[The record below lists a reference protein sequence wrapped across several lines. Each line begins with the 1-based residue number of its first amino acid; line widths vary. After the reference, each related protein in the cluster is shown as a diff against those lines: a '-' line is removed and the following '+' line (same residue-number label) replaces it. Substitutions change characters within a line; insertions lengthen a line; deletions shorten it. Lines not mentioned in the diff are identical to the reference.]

1 MSTIQ
6 RDATLPLKSDAYASF
21 DPLSLKEYFKQRL
34 NQSGIFTEQNTEGSN
49 LAVMNDFMAMAF
61 GSLLFYLNRTSTDG
75 MFTET
80 DIYENMNRVVKLND
94 YNPQGYH
101 SANLNFSLSATGDL
115 DPGAYIIPRYSYVNV
130 VGDIN
135 YSLINDVSFV
145 KTTDSLEFLAEPST
159 QQLLYQ
165 GKFREYPLIT
175 AVGDN
180 NETVFI
186 ITDSNT
192 KVDHFNVHVYIKRQG
207 DTEWRQWTETPSFYL
222 EKPTAEK
229 YEIRFNENMRYE
241 LKFGDDINGSKLNTG
256 DQISIFYLS
265 TLAEDGEIGAG
276 SINGSSLAPFNSLS
290 YSSIITNLTQAATLT
305 DSQFATLE
313 LSNQYAST
321 YSSAPETVEQIR
333 KNAPK
338 AYRAQYR
345 LVTQEDFTNY
355 VKTNFANL
363 IQDATV
369 ADNDTFING
378 YMKRMF
384 EYGVNDPSRESRVM
398 FNQVAF
404 ADSCN
409 FNNAYIFVVPRQVSN
424 ASYNSFLTPAQKQ
437 LILNTIINSKS
448 KVHTVEPIIMDPL
461 YLAFDLGVPLSEQN
475 VTIADSGSAR
485 IVVTKNPFSKVDNSS
500 IVNNIT
506 DIITSYFSRKNMTLG
521 ASIDV
526 FELNR
531 AILAIDGVDS
541 FKTQRVDNPN
551 IFYEGLS
558 FVSLSEVYGLPKR
571 VSSRFNLE
579 FFEFAYLKSSLV
591 GKVVIENK
599 SVQLSNIQY

>member
-75 MFTET
+75 MFSET

-94 YNPQGYH
+94 YNTQGYH
-101 SANLNFSLSATGDL
+101 SANLNFSLSATEDL
-115 DPGAYIIPRYSYVNV
+115 PPGAYTIPRYSYVNV

-135 YSLINDVSFV
+135 YSVINDISFV
-145 KTTDSLEFLAEPST
+145 KTNSDLEYLAEPST

-175 AVGDN
+175 AAGDN
-180 NETVFI
+180 NETIFL

-192 KVDHFNVHVYIKRQG
+192 KVDHFNIHVYVKRQG
-207 DTEWRQWTETPSFYL
+207 DTEWKQWTETPSFYL
-222 EKPTAEK
+222 EKPLAEK

-256 DQISIFYLS
+256 DQVSIFYLS
-265 TLAEDGEIGAG
+265 TLAEEGEIGAG
-276 SINGSSLAPFNSLS
+276 SINGSSMLPFNSLN
-290 YSSIITNLTQAATLT
+290 YGSIITNLTQASTLS

-313 LSNQYAST
+313 FSNQYAST

-345 LVTQEDFTNY
+345 LVTQDDFTNY
-355 VKTNFANL
+355 IKVNFANL
-363 IQDATV
+363 IQDAYV

-384 EYGVNDPSRESRVM
+384 EYGVSDPSRDSRVM

-404 ADSCN
+404 ADACN

-424 ASYNSFLTPAQKQ
+424 TSYNSFLTPAQKQ

-461 YLAFDLGVPLSEQN
+461 YLAFDLGVPLSDQN
-475 VTIADSGSAR
+475 ISIADSGTAR
-485 IVVTKNPFSKVDNSS
+485 IVVTKNPFSRVDNSS
-500 IVNNIT
+500 IINNIT
-506 DIITSYFSRKNMTLG
+506 DLITSYFSRKNMTLG
-521 ASIDV
+521 AAIDV

-531 AILAIDGVDS
+531 EILSIDGVES
-541 FKTQRVDNPN
+541 FKTQRIDNPN

-558 FVSLSEVYGLPKR
+558 FISSSEVYGLPRR

-591 GKVVIENK
+591 GKVIVENK
-599 SVQLSNIQY
+599 SNQLSNIQY

>member
-6 RDATLPLKSDAYASF
+6 RDAILPLKSDAYASF

-115 DPGAYIIPRYSYVNV
+115 PPGAYTIPRYSYVNV

-135 YSLINDVSFV
+135 YSIINDVSFV
-145 KTTDSLEFLAEPST
+145 KTNSDLEYLAEPST

-165 GKFREYPLIT
+165 GKFREYPLINAT
-175 AVGDN
+175 GDS
-180 NETVFI
+180 NEI
-186 ITDSNT
+186 IYLITDNNT
-192 KVDHFNVHVYIKRQG
+192 KVDHFNIHVYVKRQ
-207 DTEWRQWTETPSFYL
+207 DSSEWRQWTETPSFYL
-222 EKPTAEK
+222 EKPLAEK
-229 YEIRFNENMRYE
+229 YEIRFNENLRYE
-241 LKFGDDINGSKLNTG
+241 LKFGDDINGSKLNNG
-256 DQISIFYLS
+256 DQVSIFYLS

-276 SINGSSLAPFNSLS
+276 SINGSNLSPFNSVS
-290 YSSIITNLTQAATLT
+290 YSSIITNLTQASSLT

-313 LSNQYAST
+313 FSNQYAST

-345 LVTQEDFTNY
+345 LVTQDDFTNY

-363 IQDATV
+363 IQDAIV

-384 EYGVNDPSRESRVM
+384 EYGVSDPSRESRVM
-398 FNQVAF
+398 FNQVTF
-404 ADSCN
+404 ADACN

-424 ASYNSFLTPAQKQ
+424 ATYNSFLTPAQKQ

-461 YLAFDLGVPLSEQN
+461 YLAFELGVPLSEQN
-475 VTIADSGSAR
+475 VTISDAGNAR
-485 IVVTKNPFSKVDNSS
+485 IVITKNPFSKVDASS
-500 IVNNIT
+500 IINNVT
-506 DIITSYFSRKNMTLG
+506 DIITSYFSRKNMVLG
-521 ASIDV
+521 AAIDI
-526 FELNR
+526 FELNK
-531 AILAIDGVDS
+531 AILSIEGVES
-541 FKTQRVDNPN
+541 FKTQRTDNPN

-558 FVSLSEVYGLPKR
+558 FISFSEVYGLPKR
-571 VSSRFNLE
+571 ISSRFNLE
-579 FFEFAYLKSSLV
+579 FFEFAYLKSALA

-599 SVQLSNIQY
+599 AVQFSTIQY

>member
-75 MFTET
+75 MFSET

-101 SANLNFSLSATGDL
+101 SANLNFSLSATEDL
-115 DPGAYIIPRYSYVNV
+115 PPGAYTIPRYSYVNV

-135 YSLINDVSFV
+135 YSVINDISFV
-145 KTTDSLEFLAEPST
+145 KTNSDLEYLAEPST

-175 AVGDN
+175 AAGDN
-180 NETVFI
+180 NETIFL

-192 KVDHFNVHVYIKRQG
+192 KVDHFNIHVYVKRQG
-207 DTEWRQWTETPSFYL
+207 DTEWKQWTETPSFYL
-222 EKPTAEK
+222 EKPLAEK

-256 DQISIFYLS
+256 DQVSIFYLS
-265 TLAEDGEIGAG
+265 TLAEEGEIGAG
-276 SINGSSLAPFNSLS
+276 SINGSSMLPFNSLN
-290 YSSIITNLTQAATLT
+290 YGSIITNLTQASTLS

-313 LSNQYAST
+313 FSNQYAST

-345 LVTQEDFTNY
+345 LVTQDDFTNY
-355 VKTNFANL
+355 IKVNFANL
-363 IQDATV
+363 IQDAYV

-384 EYGVNDPSRESRVM
+384 EYGVSDPSRDSRVM

-404 ADSCN
+404 ADACN

-424 ASYNSFLTPAQKQ
+424 TSYNSFLTPAQKQ

-461 YLAFDLGVPLSEQN
+461 YLAFDLGVPLSDQN
-475 VTIADSGSAR
+475 ISIADSGTAR
-485 IVVTKNPFSKVDNSS
+485 IVVTKNPFSRVDNSS
-500 IVNNIT
+500 IINNIT
-506 DIITSYFSRKNMTLG
+506 DLITSYFSRKNMTLG
-521 ASIDV
+521 AAIDV

-531 AILAIDGVDS
+531 EILSIDGVES
-541 FKTQRVDNPN
+541 FKTQRIDNPN

-558 FVSLSEVYGLPKR
+558 FISSSEVYGLPRR

-591 GKVVIENK
+591 GKVIVENK
-599 SVQLSNIQY
+599 SNQLSNIQY